1 MAKRSRDA
9 SDGIDPVPPVDAA
22 VMDSGGSRMSGPRT
36 MSLVGMLDTK
46 REHYLPRFFL
56 QRFVNDKGTMAVVS
70 RMGRDGRPRLQRN
83 MRVENIALRNA
94 LYETAYPGDRDGS
107 YYFPNPNEKSLS
119 YMEDFLSRELRW
131 TLDVALT
138 MRPSDRLDDEDLSR
152 IMMFVS
158 LFVPHIVSRSPRSV
172 DCAIDNAPHVL
183 EAMREAGIGSSGSL
197 REACREVFP
206 DEKLDETLVFDPRSL
221 SEYVSLRLQMIPG
234 GEAFESSPLC
244 DAMHHLGDCSLLV
257 MTTSVGH
264 PFIGLDAPIRAAL
277 PDECVAWYYPLSS
290 RVAVM
295 LADDGRHTFEKRSI
309 SYRLLKELNGVARN
323 DGNWGLVFC
332 ERPDYLDPPYVRDM

>member
-1 MAKRSRDA
+1 
-9 SDGIDPVPPVDAA
+9 
-22 VMDSGGSRMSGPRT
+22 

-107 YYFPNPNEKSLS
+107 YYFPNSNEKSLS